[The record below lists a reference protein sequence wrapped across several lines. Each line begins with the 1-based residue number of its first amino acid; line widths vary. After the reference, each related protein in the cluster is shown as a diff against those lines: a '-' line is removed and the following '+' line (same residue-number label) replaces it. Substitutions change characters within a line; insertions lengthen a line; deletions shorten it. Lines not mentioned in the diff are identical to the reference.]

1 LNPDRKQHTGL
12 STAVLIALVILICWS
27 PFFSGGFK
35 YVIKQDFI
43 GFYVAARMALDGELS
58 LLHDP
63 EVFSERQKALGRTD
77 FLPFARPH
85 FYAALLSP
93 VGLLDFPYPAFS
105 AWVVTFSLL
114 LIATVVLA
122 VRRWGPDALVMTAFS
137 GAAMSIFIGHETVFL
152 LLALTVSYLL
162 AERGRLLSAGAV
174 LALVL
179 AKFHLLLLFPVLLIM
194 QRRFRLFAG
203 FCVTGLVLVA
213 LSAWLG
219 GWQGVGNYVDLL
231 LSNNEVEYWH
241 PEADRMPNLW
251 SMPLSWG
258 LPQAAHLPFSIIA
271 CALAVAA
278 VMRATGSELWR
289 LYALG
294 TAGSLLVAPHT
305 WWYDFTL
312 MLLPVW
318 LIYQYSRNRVSR
330 IAAVLIAS
338 PVPFALSVSDS
349 PLAASIETVI
359 LVVLVAAECFDSF
372 VGPRQTTP
380 ESTDTAPPSEPA
392 SSAAAA

>member
-1 LNPDRKQHTGL
+1 
-12 STAVLIALVILICWS
+12 
-27 PFFSGGFK
+27 
-35 YVIKQDFI
+35 
-43 GFYVAARMALDGELS
+43 MALEGKLS
-58 LLHDP
+58 QLHDP
-63 EVFSERQKALGRTD
+63 AVFSAREQALGRTD

-93 VGLLDFPYPAFS
+93 VGLLDFPYPAFA
-105 AWVVTFSLL
+105 AWVIAFSLL

-122 VRRWGPDALVMTAFS
+122 VRRWGPDAMLMTAFS

-162 AERGRLLSAGAV
+162 AERGRHFAAGAA

-179 AKFHLLLLFPVLLIM
+179 AKFHLLMLFPVLLIT
-194 QRRFRLFAG
+194 QKRFRLFAG
-203 FCVTGLVLVA
+203 FCVTGLALAA

-219 GWQGVGNYVDLL
+219 GWEGVGNYVDLL
-231 LSNNEVEYWH
+231 LSNNEIEYCH

-251 SMPLSWG
+251 GMPLSWG
-258 LPQAAHLPFSIIA
+258 LPEAAHLPFSVVA
-271 CALAVAA
+271 CVLAVAA
-278 VMRATGSELWR
+278 VLRAAGSELWR

-330 IAAVLIAS
+330 IAAVVIAS
-338 PVPFALSVSDS
+338 PVPFALSITDS
-349 PLAASIETVI
+349 PVAASLETV
-359 LVVLVAAECFDSF
+359 LLLLLVAAECFDGF
-372 VGPRQTTP
+372 VGPRH
-380 ESTDTAPPSEPA
+380 AASEPA
-392 SSAAAA
+392 GGRPQPEPARSGGCA